1 MIYYEVTS
9 IRLHNIIKIK
19 NMANI
24 SCKYH
29 PNLPAQWSCNS
40 CSINYCKGC
49 IPQKDTGRGVHCP
62 VCNKKLH
69 SIKASNFIKPF
80 WIIAGKF
87 FLYPLHLHPLI
98 FLIALTAINA
108 QFDQTLMGKLM
119 QFVITIVFMKYT
131 YAVLED
137 TALGHLKPLPIT
149 SKVIND
155 ELDLPFKQIFLTV
168 FISTVNIFIFKTF
181 GYVLGS
187 ITAIIS
193 IVLFPANIM
202 VLAIEHRFFSAFNPV
217 LVLNVIKRIGAPY
230 FLLTFLLL
238 LLISASSTV
247 MSTLYNNISYTL
259 FISVSSFINMYF
271 TLVMFHLM
279 GYVLYQYHDELG
291 FDIDEED
298 EPENESDKNLINPE
312 LRTIEIL
319 IQEGKTKEASQ
330 KLIPLIN
337 ENPADNNIQI
347 YNLKLQKLLGN
358 MDAYAL
364 HSRKYINYLFATQ
377 QLSQAASILP
387 TILQNVPTFKP
398 EKAIERF
405 ELAKLLIQNGQSK
418 AAVVM
423 INNLHIDFPTFEKIP
438 EAYFLAAKILCE
450 KLSKDSQALKILRY
464 LKTKFPNHSLNKEIS
479 DYYNMIAE
487 L

>member
-1 MIYYEVTS
+1 
-9 IRLHNIIKIK
+9 
-19 NMANI
+19 MANI

-29 PNLPAQWSCNS
+29 PNIPAKWSCNS
-40 CSINYCKGC
+40 CSINYCKDC
-49 IPQKDTGRGVHCP
+49 IPQKDSGRGVFCP

-69 SIKASNFIKPF
+69 SLKASNFIKPF
-80 WIIAGKF
+80 WLIAGKF
-87 FLYPLHLHPLI
+87 FLYPLHLYPFILLI
-98 FLIALTAINA
+98 TLTILNA

-119 QFVITIVFMKYT
+119 QFVISIVFMKYT

-137 TALGHLKPLPIT
+137 TALGHLKPLPIN

-155 ELDLPFKQIFLTV
+155 ELELPFKQIFLTF
-168 FISTVNIFIFKTF
+168 FITTVNVFIFKTF
-181 GYVLGS
+181 GYTAAS

-217 LVLNVIKRIGAPY
+217 LVINVIKRIGAPY

-247 MSTLYNNISYTL
+247 MSALHNSVSYTV

-271 TLVMFHLM
+271 TLIMFHLM

-291 FDIDEED
+291 FNIDEED
-298 EPENESDKNLINPE
+298 EPDNEPDKNLVNPE

-319 IQEGKTKEASQ
+319 IQEGKMKEASQ
-330 KLIPLIN
+330 KLTALIN
-337 ENPADNNIQI
+337 ENPANNDTQI
-347 YNLKLQKLLGN
+347 YNLKVQKLLGN
-358 MDAYAL
+358 MDAYTL
-364 HSRKYINYLFATQ
+364 HSKKYINYLLATQ
-377 QLSQAASILP
+377 QLSQAATILP
-387 TILQNVPTFKP
+387 TILQNIPTFKP
-398 EKAIERF
+398 GKATERF

-418 AAVVM
+418 AAVLL
-423 INNLHIDFPTFEKIP
+423 INNLHIDFPAFGKIP

-450 KLSKDSQALKILRY
+450 KLSNDTQALKILHY
-464 LKTKFPNHSLNKEIS
+464 LKIKFPNHSLNKEIS
-479 DYYNMIAE
+479 DYYNVVNA